1 MDVRELT
8 WDERNE
14 AHIARHGVEPEE
26 VEDVCFS
33 QRSLS
38 VRMRH
43 RRYRVIGQT
52 VDGRYLTVI
61 LDSEQAGTF
70 YVVTSRD
77 ATDPERRRLH
87 RWRGR

>member
-8 WDERNE
+8 WDEWNE
-14 AHIARHGVEPEE
+14 THIARHGVEPDE
-26 VEDVCFS
+26 VEVVCFS

-38 VRMRH
+38 VRIR
-43 RRYRVIGQT
+43 RGRYRVIGQT
-52 VDGRYLTVI
+52 AAGRYLTVI
-61 LDSEQAGTF
+61 LDSERAGTF